1 MNLKITNVKIREFR
15 KIKNYETNLEDTN
28 IIYGKNG
35 SGKTSIIDAISWCLF
50 GKNFEDSTFETNKFE
65 NNGSLKE
72 QNTMVTLSL
81 TIDGLPTEIVREYKN
96 SRTSILVDGV
106 PKKVSEYNDYIEKT
120 IMCVDNFKIFV
131 NPAHFNSNLHW
142 KEKRKMLMDYF
153 DSPSNE
159 EIVGECD
166 FKPNSTFF
174 MKELRVKTPEDIK
187 LKYDNLLKNLEKE
200 LNKHNAQIE
209 YLEDELSE
217 YEDKDQINL
226 VKYENGKKILSK
238 KLEDVAEEMEN
249 QGKLIS
255 KREVLKSKLENSTYT
270 EYNPEYTNREIRL
283 ETLVEKHADT
293 SSEYGAAKN
302 VVIKTKC
309 PTCKQDIPEDRIL
322 AIKKKQREKINEI
335 LKKGKKLQADIK
347 EAKKLLKETPKK
359 REVKNL
365 TDKEVK
371 EIEKEL
377 KSIII
382 NDDTYKRFVK
392 LNSELANIENE
403 IKNAKEKK
411 TKEKNL
417 KTFIKKQKETATNIE
432 KYENTVDDSEKFIE
446 LRTKN
451 IVSKVNKSFKN
462 IKIKL
467 FSELKNGEIRETFD
481 ITRSGVPYDELNS
494 TGKLMAGLEL
504 LNYLKKSMK
513 TDTPIIID
521 NFERYPSIPIDE
533 LGDSQIIVVVAEEG
547 KADKLGDFKVL
558 NKKEYEGVK

>member
-200 LNKHNAQIE
+200 LIKHNAQIE